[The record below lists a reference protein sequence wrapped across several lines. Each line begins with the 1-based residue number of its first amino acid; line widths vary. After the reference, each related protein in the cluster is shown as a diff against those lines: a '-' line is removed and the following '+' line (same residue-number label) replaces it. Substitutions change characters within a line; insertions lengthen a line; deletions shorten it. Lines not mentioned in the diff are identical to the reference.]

1 MTLTL
6 PTPSTDSNSS
16 TQNSAITTHAVAL
29 PDPRAIP
36 PPDPQAGFPKIMP
49 DAMKAVDNAC
59 LEAVKLYETEKNQR
73 DSQYTK
79 LKTALEAI
87 PNLDAAKA
95 KVIQEYWKKLDNE
108 RPKIKPVKEGWIK
121 SNGKKLL
128 GRSDEDKPYVFEA
141 AHKEH
146 LRLLLTAIT
155 LGEVGS
161 LAFWAHRA
169 LSKSELRYQKKKG
182 GKKRFSTRKPKE
194 QKIKDPYPAATA
206 TLMLM
211 NAILGPFEERPAGL
225 QGSQSISIIEEI
237 LQDYKILKPFLG
249 GGLNSNDPS
258 NPDQLQ
264 IDIQNVFENHENLR
278 DWLFKALKEDS
289 SNQQLRDELIKKR
302 EEEWKIMNKAEK
314 RKLYEAFTNFNAEH
328 MRQITGTKAQR
339 ARLHGPFSEILPEVD
354 KTLPAYTDPVQ
365 EFHEDY
371 MKRLGLRYRIDGA
384 IDPVQR
390 DCEFLVKSMKH
401 SWRQGW
407 KSYVRA
413 QHELFIMQVVRLHWN
428 PEHMKAVISEEN
440 FKEFTSNGTFELE
453 VYIAQEYAPGPM
465 AVLLTLLDLE
475 LPELNVVINE
485 TQTNV
490 APSSLGY
497 LWGDKWS

>member
-6 PTPSTDSNSS
+6 PTPTTDSNPSKIMIAH
-16 TQNSAITTHAVAL
+16 AIAL

-36 PPDPQAGFPKIMP
+36 PPDPQVGFPKNMTE
-49 DAMKAVDNAC
+49 AMKAVDNAC
-59 LEAVKLYETEKNQR
+59 KEAMNLYKTEQSQR
-73 DSQYTK
+73 DPQYTK

-87 PNLDAAKA
+87 PNLGAEKA
-95 KVIQEYWKKLDNE
+95 KIIQERWKILDNE
-108 RPKIKPVKEGWIK
+108 RPKIKPVKEGWFK
-121 SNGKKLL
+121 RNGKKLL
-128 GRSDEDKPYVFEA
+128 GKSDDDKPYVFDA
-141 AHKEH
+141 ADQEH
-146 LRLLLTAIT
+146 LRLLLTAVT

-169 LSKSELRYQKKKG
+169 LSKSELRNQKKKG
-182 GKKRFSTRKPKE
+182 EKKGSGEKKPKE

-211 NAILGPFEERPAGL
+211 NAILGPFEERPAGSH
-225 QGSQSISIIEEI
+225 GDRSISIIEEI
-237 LQDYKILKPFLG
+237 LQDYKILKPLLG
-249 GGLNSNDPS
+249 GGLNPDDAD

-289 SNQQLRDELIKKR
+289 SNQQLRDELIGKR
-302 EEEWKIMNKAEK
+302 EEEWKSVNRSEK
-314 RKLYEAFTNFNAEH
+314 KKLYEAFTNFNAEH

-354 KTLPAYTDPVQ
+354 KHLQAHMDPVRG
-365 EFHEDY
+365 FHEDF

-401 SWRQGW
+401 SWHRGW

-413 QHELFIMQVVRLHWN
+413 QQELFIMQAVRLHWN

-440 FKEFTSNGTFELE
+440 FKEFTSNRRFELE

-485 TQTNV
+485 SQTDVEPNF
-490 APSSLGY
+490 LGY